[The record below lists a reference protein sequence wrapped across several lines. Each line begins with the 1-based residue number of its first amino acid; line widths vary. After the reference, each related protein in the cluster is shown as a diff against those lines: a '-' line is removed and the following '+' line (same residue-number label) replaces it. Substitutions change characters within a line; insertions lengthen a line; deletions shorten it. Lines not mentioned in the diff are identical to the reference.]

1 MRIGLISY
9 EYPPQQGLGGVGT
22 YVFRLA
28 GALGRAGHEAHVIT
42 GPSDQAPVEQPGVTI
57 HRIPAEFD
65 PCRCSRVLRWMYW
78 QFLATPL
85 GRCNPTIWHWLKWDL
100 ASLDAIREIDA
111 AHRLDLIEAP
121 EHAANGWMAGWIH
134 RWPIVVRMHCPWELF
149 VRINRLPLN
158 PLNRLMA
165 ALERR
170 TVSTYADC
178 ITVPSQAMRREA
190 EKSWRLRRPPRV
202 IPNFMDVP
210 TAPEPLPDD
219 LGMQRIVCAGRIEPL
234 KSQNTLAQA
243 FALIARR
250 HPRAELWII
259 GPDRWPGRIP
269 FHQRLQQLVPDPAIR
284 ARIHM
289 PGLIPLQ
296 AIATILRGARLAVAV
311 STGFE
316 SFSYSALEAMAFARP
331 TIVTYTGAL
340 PELIEHERE
349 GLIVSPGDP
358 FELASAMDR
367 YLEDRS
373 LSERCGLAAHA
384 AARGR
389 YDTHQ
394 VLPQMLQAYEE
405 AAEFYY

>member
-1 MRIGLISY
+1 
-9 EYPPQQGLGGVGT
+9 
-22 YVFRLA
+22 
-28 GALGRAGHEAHVIT
+28 
-42 GPSDQAPVEQPGVTI
+42 
-57 HRIPAEFD
+57 
-65 PCRCSRVLRWMYW
+65 
-78 QFLATPL
+78 
-85 GRCNPTIWHWLKWDL
+85 
-100 ASLDAIREIDA
+100 
-111 AHRLDLIEAP
+111 
-121 EHAANGWMAGWIH
+121 
-134 RWPIVVRMHCPWELF
+134 
-149 VRINRLPLN
+149 
-158 PLNRLMA
+158 
-165 ALERR
+165 
-170 TVSTYADC
+170 
-178 ITVPSQAMRREA
+178 
-190 EKSWRLRRPPRV
+190 
-202 IPNFMDVP
+202 MDVP
-210 TAPEPLPDD
+210 AAPASLPDD
-219 LGMQRIVCAGRIEPL
+219 AGAQRIVCAGRIEPL
-234 KSQNTLAQA
+234 KGQDTLAQA
-243 FALIARR
+243 FALIAGR

-269 FHQRLQQLVPDPAIR
+269 FRQRLQQLVPDSAIR

-296 AIATILRGARLAVAV
+296 AIADFLRGARLAVVV

-367 YLEDRS
+367 YLEDRT

-389 YDTHQ
+389 YDTRQ

-405 AAEFYY
+405 AAEFYYRDRRRVQTRRDTELAGELVSAPPANSPPLACIP